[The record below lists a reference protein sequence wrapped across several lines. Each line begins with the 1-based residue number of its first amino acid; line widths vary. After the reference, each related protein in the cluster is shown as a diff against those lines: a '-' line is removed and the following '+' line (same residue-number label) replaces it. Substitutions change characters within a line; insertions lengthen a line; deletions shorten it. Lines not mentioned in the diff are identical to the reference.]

1 MFSKKKKTRDE
12 GSPGSGSSQ
21 FGAAVGAVVKHLSNK
36 RRDSKKTP
44 PIEERRSLNDRP
56 KHLQCNPSSSED
68 ELSDVDVNDKMDEFH
83 DNKGLEEEDDAPI
96 IRNMG
101 MNSDSFDQLFTQDN
115 RLVSGSLTQPH
126 LPIELDALVAMVANL
141 AQLGIPTEVLTQAVN
156 TGIQLA
162 ETSQSNSGLGHGVR
176 HVAQQIVILA
186 Q

>member
-1 MFSKKKKTRDE
+1 MFKKKKKKSRDE

-44 PIEERRSLNDRP
+44 PIEEKRSLANRP
-56 KHLQCNPSSSED
+56 KHLQCNPSDSED
-68 ELSDVDVNDKMDEFH
+68 ELSDVEESDKMNELYGKKGLMEVNDTP
-83 DNKGLEEEDDAPI
+83 N

-141 AQLGIPTEVLTQAVN
+141 AQLGIPTEVLTQ
-156 TGIQLA
+156 
-162 ETSQSNSGLGHGVR
+162 
-176 HVAQQIVILA
+176 QI
-186 Q
+186 